1 MVTVSGMSKRRRKKC
16 ILFLPNIL
24 LLLMLPTTAVL
35 FTCLSFFAQLSTPPL
50 ISSSAID
57 FAAQLTVS
65 SNEAMVVSH
74 PRRSNPTLSL
84 STQTDAPIHVRSSSS
99 TTSSKRLPRWTNT
112 VQNSLETD
120 DQQRSFGRTP
130 PTGSYSL
137 IDEIGC
143 TKVKPCQIHFPLVD
157 LTNMIPFDE
166 MYLTSQG
173 TYADGANTN
182 DATSENDAWAA
193 LNETDF
199 PPAIFIPQL
208 LSTKTNDVSLRLP
221 YQDYALLTRMGT
233 KEGYGT
239 ANVNQDRILLLSPF
253 SVNAEAESTSS
264 ATHTRKNDRNSDWLM
279 GLFDG
284 HGVQGHVTSHFCA
297 LDLARVV
304 TEQVQLQLQQQVG
317 EADMAKVLFETILEL
332 DRNVP
337 AASLSGATG
346 IVVWKWKDQVAI
358 ANAGDSHAYI
368 ISYNPM
374 DDSVDI
380 LFETSAH
387 KPDVEEEQARIEQ
400 LGGEVLPATPEG
412 GTSRVVI
419 PTMSE
424 SDGEETLALAMS
436 RCIGDH
442 NGRHVG
448 VIANATV
455 DVLDIPQLM
464 ASRKS
469 SDSRLFAIA
478 ATDGL
483 MDHLPPIVVARHV
496 ARSLFWQSRVD
507 HYVEDHVPT
516 LLEACEQLIRK
527 ASQRWKELGVS
538 YRDDI
543 SIAATAI
550 S

>member
-1 MVTVSGMSKRRRKKC
+1 
-16 ILFLPNIL
+16 
-24 LLLMLPTTAVL
+24 
-35 FTCLSFFAQLSTPPL
+35 
-50 ISSSAID
+50 
-57 FAAQLTVS
+57 
-65 SNEAMVVSH
+65 MVVSR
-74 PRRSNPTLSL
+74 PRRSNPTLSA
-84 STQTDAPIHVRSSSS
+84 STQTDTAPMHVRSRRS
-99 TTSSKRLPRWTNT
+99 TTNNKRLPRWTT
-112 VQNSLETD
+112 TAQNSLETD

-130 PTGSYSL
+130 PTGSYSMM
-137 IDEIGC
+137 DKIGC
-143 TKVKPCQIHFPLVD
+143 TKVNPCQIHFPLVD

-173 TYADGANTN
+173 TFADGTN
-182 DATSENDAWAA
+182 SNVTTSENDVRAA

-199 PPAIFIPQL
+199 PPAMFISQL
-208 LSTKTNDVSLRLP
+208 LSTKTKHMSNLR

-253 SVNAEAESTSS
+253 SVSAEAESVS
-264 ATHTRKNDRNSDWLM
+264 AATITTKDDRNSDWLM

-284 HGVQGHVTSHFCA
+284 HGIQGHVTSHFCA

-304 TEQVQLQLQQQVG
+304 TEQVELQLQQVG
-317 EADMAKVLFETILEL
+317 EVDMAKVLSETILEL

-346 IVVWKWKDQVAI
+346 IVVWKWKDQLAI

-374 DDSVDI
+374 DDNVEI
-380 LFETSAH
+380 LFETSPH

-464 ASRKS
+464 ASCS

-483 MDHLPPIVVARHV
+483 MDHLPPVDVARHV
-496 ARSLFWQSRVD
+496 AQSLFWQSRVANQA
-507 HYVEDHVPT
+507 EGHVPT
-516 LLEACEQLIRK
+516 LLEACEQLIMK

-543 SIAATAI
+543 SIAVTAI